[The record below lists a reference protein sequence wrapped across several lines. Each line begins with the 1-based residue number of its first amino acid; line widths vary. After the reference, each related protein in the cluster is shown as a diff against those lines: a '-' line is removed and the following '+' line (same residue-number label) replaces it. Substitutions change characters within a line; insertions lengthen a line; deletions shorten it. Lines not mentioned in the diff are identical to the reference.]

1 MKSRNFLDRIYRF
14 LNLRPVYHALFWLVL
29 FGVMMLDGL
38 QKGNNWW
45 FTISNELIG
54 LFFYAILV
62 YFNLYFLIPN
72 YLARHVLSYFG
83 MVILAC
89 ALITPIEVLTLYLKL
104 FNLPVYRNHLVD
116 EQFDFFLGN
125 LFVTLLS
132 TMMRLVMDW
141 WRYQNEKQMLL
152 TQTIQSE
159 LRFLKSQINPHFLFN
174 TLNNLYALTLK
185 KSDQA
190 PEIVLKLSEIMRYM
204 LYECNERR
212 VLLTKEIQYIHNY
225 LDLERLRQPKEADI
239 QFTTAGAIS
248 EQMVAPLLFVPF
260 LENSFKHGL
269 NHYLQGGGFVHLH
282 LHVQGEDLEFR
293 IENSKAMESVPRQN
307 HPRSGGI
314 GLTNVRQRLD
324 LLYPENHT
332 LTVSDEPNCYAV
344 TLHLKMI

>member
-1 MKSRNFLDRIYRF
+1 
-14 LNLRPVYHALFWLVL
+14 
-29 FGVMMLDGL
+29 
-38 QKGNNWW
+38 
-45 FTISNELIG
+45 
-54 LFFYAILV
+54 
-62 YFNLYFLIPN
+62 
-72 YLARHVLSYFG
+72 
-83 MVILAC
+83 
-89 ALITPIEVLTLYLKL
+89 
-104 FNLPVYRNHLVD
+104 
-116 EQFDFFLGN
+116 
-125 LFVTLLS
+125 
-132 TMMRLVMDW
+132 
-141 WRYQNEKQMLL
+141 
-152 TQTIQSE
+152 
-159 LRFLKSQINPHFLFN
+159 
-174 TLNNLYALTLK
+174 
-185 KSDQA
+185 
-190 PEIVLKLSEIMRYM
+190 M

-225 LDLERLRQPKEADI
+225 LDLEKLRQPKEADI
-239 QFTTAGAIS
+239 RFTTAGAMS